1 MSQRTR
7 SIIKLIGVLIVLLLV
22 LGELSIVIIP
32 AVAPYKFWLMVIAFM
47 LVLISSK

>member
-7 SIIKLIGVLIVLLLV
+7 SVIKLIAVLVVLLLV

-32 AVAPYKFWLMVIAFM
+32 AIAPYKFWLMVIAFM
-47 LVLISSK
+47 LVLIVSK

>member
-7 SIIKLIGVLIVLLLV
+7 SLIKLLAVLVVLLLV
-22 LGELSIVIIP
+22 LGQLSIVIIP
-32 AVAPYKFWLMVIAFM
+32 AIVPYTFWLMVIAFM

>member
-7 SIIKLIGVLIVLLLV
+7 SIIKLIAVLIVLLLV

-47 LVLISSK
+47 LVLVSSK

>member
-7 SIIKLIGVLIVLLLV
+7 SIIKFIAVLIVLLIV

-32 AVAPYKFWLMVIAFM
+32 FLVPYKFWLMVIAFM
-47 LVLISSK
+47 MVLISSK

>member
-7 SIIKLIGVLIVLLLV
+7 SIVKLVAVLVVLLLV

-32 AVAPYKFWLMVIAFM
+32 AIAPYRFWLMVIAFM
-47 LVLISSK
+47 LVLVISK

>member
-7 SIIKLIGVLIVLLLV
+7 SIIKLIAVLIVLLIV

-32 AVAPYKFWLMVIAFM
+32 FLAPYKFWLMVIAFM
-47 LVLISSK
+47 MVLISSK

>member
-1 MSQRTR
+1 MSNRTR
-7 SIIKLIGVLIVLLLV
+7 SVIKLIAVLIVLFLV

-47 LVLISSK
+47 MVLISSK

>member
-7 SIIKLIGVLIVLLLV
+7 SIIKLIAVLVVLLLV

-32 AVAPYKFWLMVIAFM
+32 AIAAYKFWLMVIAFM

>member
-7 SIIKLIGVLIVLLLV
+7 SIIKLIAVLIVLLIV

-32 AVAPYKFWLMVIAFM
+32 FLTPYKFWLMVIAFM
-47 LVLISSK
+47 MVLISSK